1 MEILGILPVLLFYIL
16 PIVFIIWFAVN
27 MVKLQKEKNEILR
40 TIAKR
45 LDNKEI

>member
-1 MEILGILPVLLFYIL
+1 MEILAILPVLLFYIL

-40 TIAKR
+40 TIAKW